1 MSVPRQDSLAHVAMF
16 GAFTY
21 GGVWQGMEPVLDLE
35 ADLGRRLDIVHWF
48 TNWDNPFFPEMAEA
62 ASAGGRIPLISWQPH
77 TQSVQD
83 IANGRYDDYVR
94 TWARAAATAPGT
106 IYLRPFPEMNGDWT
120 PWNGDPQA
128 LVAAWR
134 HIHAIFDRE
143 GATNVRW
150 VFSPNVTDEP
160 RTDTNRLEH
169 YYPGDDVVDILALDG
184 YNWGDTRPHIGWRD
198 FDTIFRTGYD
208 RITHLGNQPFWIT
221 EVASA
226 EQGGAK
232 DAWIR
237 EMLGATAFPRLQA
250 IVWFNEDKETD
261 WRLES
266 SAASLEAFR
275 SWFANEAPAED
286 AAAVP
291 PADTRALRTD
301 AALRTERAAATPNAA
316 PASTSASTVHR

>member
-83 IANGRYDDYVR
+83 IAAGRYDDYVR

-120 PWNGDPQA
+120 PWNGDPQT
-128 LVAAWR
+128 LVTAWR
-134 HIHAIFDRE
+134 HIHTLFQQE

-169 YYPGDDVVDILALDG
+169 YYPGNDVVDILALDG

-208 RITHLGNQPFWIT
+208 RITHLGTQPVWIA
-221 EVASA
+221 EIASSDVGGDKGA
-226 EQGGAK
+226 WVEQ
-232 DAWIR
+232 
-237 EMLGATAFPRLQA
+237 MFATRDYDRIEA
-250 IVWFNEDKETD
+250 IVWFDENKEAD
-261 WRLES
+261 WRIDSDPAVL
-266 SAASLEAFR
+266 AAFR
-275 SWFANEAPAED
+275 EALTAGDTVTAE
-286 AAAVP
+286 
-291 PADTRALRTD
+291 R
-301 AALRTERAAATPNAA
+301 
-316 PASTSASTVHR
+316 